1 MTVSVP
7 VSSSA
12 QAAATNG
19 ALKQAALQQLNAP
32 ISSLTIATTTTTTTP
47 TTPTAVVATD
57 NVLDSDD
64 EATIAPVAVATAVS
78 VALAHVHL
86 HDNEAGF
93 KNDVFLDTSND
104 AQEAGSFEGPEKLL
118 EIWFGPAPYLL
129 QAIRTIPSELQKAE
143 NDNSLSGS
151 DRYGLRIV
159 PKPVWDEMLAI
170 VKCQVLN
177 QVHNNC
183 MDAFLLSESSFFV
196 YPHKLI
202 LKTCGTTTLLLAL
215 PKILE
220 IAQNYCGFE
229 KVWRVFYSRKTF
241 MFPERQ
247 LHVHRDWKDEV
258 AFLDR
263 HFEHGAAYTVGKV
276 NSDHWCLYLTA
287 PQDDCLSHI
296 TSRRNS
302 TSSMNNN
309 GITNN
314 NNENN
319 DVVNV
324 GGDASLKDHPLTIVT
339 DRCVSAPGQDS
350 PLESPGSSSASSVA
364 SSSSSISIASSAS
377 SASYLYPS
385 HDQSVEIL
393 MTNLNPKAMKRF
405 YQRSDD
411 VPGTVGG
418 IRVDQETGLAG
429 LFPQAQLDSYL
440 FTPCGYSANAL
451 QDGNYYTVHVTPE
464 PVCSYASFETNIPV
478 NLRHKNGRKIRSAS
492 RTSTPVSGSSASED
506 EEAKKTEDMVS
517 KVTYTGPETLTEL
530 ITRVVEIFQPG
541 TMSVIL
547 FSSHLTEDGQ
557 METDHQ
563 MERRQR
569 QMIKGM
575 GRIPGFTRTDRILYE
590 FDGCD
595 LVFGYFVSKA

>member
-1 MTVSVP
+1 MTVPVP
-7 VSSSA
+7 VPSSA
-12 QAAATNG
+12 QAAVTG
-19 ALKQAALQQLNAP
+19 ELKSAALQHLNNNKTNTDTIDDASVGTAAP
-32 ISSLTIATTTTTTTP
+32 A
-47 TTPTAVVATD
+47 
-57 NVLDSDD
+57 
-64 EATIAPVAVATAVS
+64 
-78 VALAHVHL
+78 AHAHL

-93 KNDVFLDTSND
+93 QNDTFLDTTND
-104 AQEAGSFEGPEKLL
+104 NQEAGSFEGPEKLL

-129 QAIRTIPSELQKAE
+129 QGIRTIPAELQPA
-143 NDNSLSGS
+143 NGS
-151 DRYGLRIV
+151 DLDDSVEGSNRYGLRIV
-159 PKPVWDEMLAI
+159 PKPIWDEMLAI

-177 QVHNNC
+177 SIQNDC

-202 LKTCGTTTLLLAL
+202 LKTCGTTTLLMAL

-220 IAQNYCGFE
+220 IAQKYCGLE

-276 NSDHWCLYLTA
+276 NGDHWCLYLTA

-302 TSSMNNN
+302 VNSDS
-309 GITNN
+309 
-314 NNENN
+314 E
-319 DVVNV
+319 DVVAV
-324 GGDASLKDHPLTIVT
+324 GGHDEKTVPRPLSIVT
-339 DRCVSAPGQDS
+339 GEALANAGQDS
-350 PLESPGSSSASSVA
+350 PLASPGLSSSSASSVS
-364 SSSSSISIASSAS
+364 SSSSSISLASSAS

-385 HDQSVEIL
+385 HDQTVEIL
-393 MTNLNPKAMKRF
+393 MTNLNPEAMKRF
-405 YQRSDD
+405 YQKPDD

-418 IRVDQETGLAG
+418 VRVDQETGLAG
-429 LFPQAQLDSYL
+429 LFPQAHLDSYL

-451 QDGNYYTVHVTPE
+451 QEGNYYTIHVTPE

-478 NLRHKNGRKIRSAS
+478 GLRRGKGSKDGR
-492 RTSTPVSGSSASED
+492 STSGSSSPATFSGSED
-506 EEAKKTEDMVS
+506 GDATEESKELVS
-517 KVTYTGPETLTEL
+517 QASYTGPETLTDL
-530 ITRVVEIFQPG
+530 ISRVVEIFQPG
-541 TMSVIL
+541 TMSVTL

-557 METDHQ
+557 METDRQ

-569 QMIKGM
+569 RMIKAM
-575 GRIPGFTRTDRILYE
+575 GRVSGFNRTDRILYE

-595 LVFGYFVSKA
+595 LVFGHFVAKA

>member
-1 MTVSVP
+1 MTVPVP
-7 VSSSA
+7 VPSSA

-19 ALKQAALQQLNAP
+19 ALKAAALQQLENC
-32 ISSLTIATTTTTTTP
+32 INSTTTTTTT
-47 TTPTAVVATD
+47 TTAIDTNNAAD
-57 NVLDSDD
+57 CDD
-64 EATIAPVAVATAVS
+64 S
-78 VALAHVHL
+78 VAPAPAVQAHAHL

-93 KNDVFLDTSND
+93 KDDVFLDTTND
-104 AQEAGSFEGPEKLL
+104 TQEAGSFEGPEKLL
-118 EIWFGPAPYLL
+118 EIWFGPAPYPL
-129 QAIRTIPSELQKAE
+129 QGIRTIPAKLQTAE
-143 NDNSLSGS
+143 NDDSMSGS

-177 QVHNNC
+177 QIQNDC

-220 IAQNYCGFE
+220 IAQNYCGLE

-263 HFEHGAAYTVGKV
+263 HFEHGSAYTVGKV
-276 NSDHWCLYLTA
+276 NGDHWCLYLTA

-302 TSSMNNN
+302 ASSLDN
-309 GITNN
+309 GNVTID
-314 NNENN
+314 ENG
-319 DVVNV
+319 DVIVV
-324 GGDASLKDHPLTIVT
+324 GGHADIDHRHPLSIVT
-339 DRCVSAPGQDS
+339 HGVVSAPGQDS

-377 SASYLYPS
+377 SAGYLYPS
-385 HDQSVEIL
+385 HDQTVEIL
-393 MTNLNPKAMKRF
+393 MTNLNPEAMKRF
-405 YQRSDD
+405 YQRPDD

-429 LFPQAQLDSYL
+429 LFPQAQLDSFL

-451 QDGNYYTVHVTPE
+451 QDGNYYTIHVTPE

-478 NLRHKNGRKIRSAS
+478 NLRNRKSNKHRSAS
-492 RTSTPVSGSSASED
+492 GSASPVSGMSASED
-506 EEAKKTEDMVS
+506 GDSAEEDTNKKTGDVTS
-517 KVTYTGPETLTEL
+517 KATYTGPETLTEL
-530 ITRVVEIFQPG
+530 ISRVVEIFQPG
-541 TMSVIL
+541 TMSVTL
-547 FSSHLTEDGQ
+547 FSSHMTEDGQ
-557 METDHQ
+557 LETTRQ
-563 MERRQR
+563 KERRQR
-569 QMIKGM
+569 HMMKAM
-575 GRIPGFTRTDRILYE
+575 GHIPQFTRTDRIMYE
-590 FDGCD
+590 FEGCD
-595 LVFGYFVSKA
+595 LVFGHFVVKA

>member
-1 MTVSVP
+1 MTVPVP
-7 VSSSA
+7 VPSSA
-12 QAAATNG
+12 HAAATG
-19 ALKQAALQQLNAP
+19 ELKSAALQHLNSINSDNA
-32 ISSLTIATTTTTTTP
+32 STT
-47 TTPTAVVATD
+47 
-57 NVLDSDD
+57 
-64 EATIAPVAVATAVS
+64 ATASPNAIDNNDNNVT
-78 VALAHVHL
+78 VAPTDPAAHAHL

-93 KNDVFLDTSND
+93 ENDEFLDTTND
-104 AQEAGSFEGPEKLL
+104 TQEPGSFEGPEKLL

-129 QAIRTIPSELQKAE
+129 QGVRTIPTELQPAAS
-143 NDNSLSGS
+143 DDSLGES

-177 QVHNNC
+177 SIQNDC

-202 LKTCGTTTLLLAL
+202 LKTCGTTTLLMAL

-220 IAQNYCGFE
+220 IAQKYCGLE

-263 HFEHGAAYTVGKV
+263 HFDHGAAYTVGKV
-276 NSDHWCLYLTA
+276 NGDHWCLYLTA
-287 PQDDCLSHI
+287 PQDDCLSHM

-302 TSSMNNN
+302 VNSL
-309 GITNN
+309 
-314 NNENN
+314 ENN
-319 DVVNV
+319 TSTNDENADLVVV
-324 GGDASLKDHPLTIVT
+324 GGRDVENVPQPLSILT
-339 DRCVSAPGQDS
+339 RECVAAVGQDS
-350 PLESPGSSSASSVA
+350 PLASPGSSCESSVA

-385 HDQSVEIL
+385 HDQTVEIL
-393 MTNLNPKAMKRF
+393 MTNLNPEAMKRF
-405 YQRSDD
+405 YQRPDD

-418 IRVDQETGLAG
+418 VRVDQETGLAG
-429 LFPQAQLDSYL
+429 LFPQAQLDSFL

-451 QDGNYYTVHVTPE
+451 QDGNYFTIHVTPE

-478 NLRHKNGRKIRSAS
+478 YLRNKKSSGS
-492 RTSTPVSGSSASED
+492 STPVSAGSASED
-506 EEAKKTEDMVS
+506 GDAIEDVVS
-517 KVTYTGPETLTEL
+517 KATYTGPETLTEL
-530 ITRVVEIFQPG
+530 ISKVVEIFQPG
-541 TMSVIL
+541 TMSVTL

-557 METDHQ
+557 METDRQ

-569 QMIKGM
+569 RMVKAM
-575 GRIPGFTRTDRILYE
+575 GRVAGFARTDRILYE

-595 LVFGYFVSKA
+595 LVFGHFVAKA

>member
-1 MTVSVP
+1 MTVPVP
-7 VSSSA
+7 VQSLA
-12 QAAATNG
+12 HAAAATTG
-19 ALKQAALQQLNAP
+19 ELKSAALQHIQSFNTTDSATDSATDS
-32 ISSLTIATTTTTTTP
+32 ITTTTNNNNTNTDDKTTIVP
-47 TTPTAVVATD
+47 AT
-57 NVLDSDD
+57 S
-64 EATIAPVAVATAVS
+64 A
-78 VALAHVHL
+78 HL
-86 HDNEAGF
+86 HDNETGF
-93 KNDVFLDTSND
+93 KNDAFLDTTND
-104 AQEAGSFEGPEKLL
+104 DQEAGSFEGPEKLL

-129 QAIRTIPSELQKAE
+129 QGISTIPEDLQSAE
-143 NDNSLSGS
+143 SDDTLGGS

-177 QVHNNC
+177 SIQNDC

-202 LKTCGTTTLLLAL
+202 LKTCGTTTLLMAL

-220 IAQNYCGFE
+220 IAQKYCGLE

-263 HFEHGAAYTVGKV
+263 HFDHGAAYTVGKV
-276 NSDHWCLYLTA
+276 NGDHWCLYLTA

-302 TSSMNNN
+302 SSSLDNVAALNSDN
-309 GITNN
+309 A
-314 NNENN
+314 
-319 DVVNV
+319 DLVVV
-324 GGDASLKDHPLTIVT
+324 GKHDQDGVPHPLSIVT
-339 DRCVSAPGQDS
+339 SNNSSGQD
-350 PLESPGSSSASSVA
+350 ESPVSSPRSTSASTLS
-364 SSSSSISIASSAS
+364 SSSSSISITSSAS

-385 HDQSVEIL
+385 HDQTVEIL
-393 MTNLNPKAMKRF
+393 MTNLNPEAMKRF
-405 YQRSDD
+405 YQRPDD

-418 IRVDQETGLAG
+418 VRVDQETGLAG

-440 FTPCGYSANAL
+440 FTPCGYSANAM
-451 QDGNYYTVHVTPE
+451 QDGNYYTIHVTPE

-478 NLRHKNGRKIRSAS
+478 GLRHKDSRRRSAS
-492 RTSTPVSGSSASED
+492 GSSTPISASASESGD
-506 EEAKKTEDMVS
+506 VTEEEETKN
-517 KVTYTGPETLTEL
+517 VTSQASYTGPETLTEL
-530 ITRVVEIFQPG
+530 ISKVVEIFQPG
-541 TMSVIL
+541 TMSVTL
-547 FSSHLTEDGQ
+547 FSSHMTEDGQ
-557 METDHQ
+557 METDRQ

-569 QMIKGM
+569 RMVKAM
-575 GRIPGFTRTDRILYE
+575 GRVAGFSRTDRILYE

-595 LVFGYFVSKA
+595 LVFGHFVAKKA

>member
-1 MTVSVP
+1 MTVPVP
-7 VSSSA
+7 APALA
-12 QAAATNG
+12 QAAAAG
-19 ALKQAALQQLNAP
+19 ELKSASLQQLNDS
-32 ISSLTIATTTTTTTP
+32 INP
-47 TTPTAVVATD
+47 TTASAIAAVIDNTD
-57 NVLDSDD
+57 NNN
-64 EATIAPVAVATAVS
+64 APAP
-78 VALAHVHL
+78 AHAHL

-93 KNDVFLDTSND
+93 QNDAFLDTTND
-104 AQEAGSFEGPEKLL
+104 TQEAGSFEGPEKLL

-129 QAIRTIPSELQKAE
+129 QGIRTIPTEFQVPVSEEDTLG
-143 NDNSLSGS
+143 GS

-177 QVHNNC
+177 SIQNDC

-202 LKTCGTTTLLLAL
+202 LKTCGTTTLLMAL

-220 IAQNYCGFE
+220 IAQKYCGFE

-263 HFEHGAAYTVGKV
+263 HFDHGSAYTVGKV
-276 NSDHWCLYLTA
+276 NGDHWCLYLTA

-302 TSSMNNN
+302 FSSDTAAN
-309 GITNN
+309 TE
-314 NNENN
+314 ENSN
-319 DVVNV
+319 DVVIV
-324 GGDASLKDHPLTIVT
+324 GGHEAGAQPLSIVT
-339 DRCVSAPGQDS
+339 RECHSGSGDQSGLAS
-350 PLESPGSSSASSVA
+350 PVASSPSLSSASSLS
-364 SSSSSISIASSAS
+364 SSSSSISVSSSAS

-385 HDQSVEIL
+385 HDQTVEIL
-393 MTNLNPKAMKRF
+393 MTNLNPEAMKRF
-405 YQRSDD
+405 YQREDD

-418 IRVDQETGLAG
+418 VRVDQETGLAG
-429 LFPQAQLDSYL
+429 LFPQAQLDSFL

-451 QDGNYYTVHVTPE
+451 QDGNYYTIHVTPE

-478 NLRHKNGRKIRSAS
+478 GLRHKKSSKSRSAS
-492 RTSTPVSGSSASED
+492 GNNSAGSSSASED
-506 EEAKKTEDMVS
+506 GDAAEEEGKPKQDVISEAS
-517 KVTYTGPETLTEL
+517 YTGPETLTDL
-530 ITRVVEIFQPG
+530 ISRVVEIFQPG
-541 TMSVIL
+541 TMSVTL
-547 FSSHLTEDGQ
+547 FSSHMTEDGQ
-557 METDHQ
+557 MESDRQ

-569 QMIKGM
+569 RMVKAM
-575 GRIPGFTRTDRILYE
+575 GRITGFSRTDRILYE
-590 FDGCD
+590 FEGCD
-595 LVFGYFVSKA
+595 LVFGHFVAKA

>member
-1 MTVSVP
+1 MTVPVP
-7 VSSSA
+7 VPILA

-19 ALKQAALQQLNAP
+19 ALKAAALQQLDD
-32 ISSLTIATTTTTTTP
+32 SVIATAVTT
-47 TTPTAVVATD
+47 VTD
-57 NVLDSDD
+57 NVIDSDD
-64 EATIAPVAVATAVS
+64 EVTSAPVAVATAVP
-78 VALAHVHL
+78 VAHAHAHL

-93 KNDVFLDTSND
+93 KDDVFLDTTND
-104 AQEAGSFEGPEKLL
+104 TQEAGSFEGPEKLL
-118 EIWFGPAPYLL
+118 EIWFGPAPYPL
-129 QAIRTIPSELQKAE
+129 QGIRTIPPEYQQAG
-143 NDNSLSGS
+143 NDDSLSGS

-177 QVHNNC
+177 QIQNDC

-202 LKTCGTTTLLLAL
+202 LKTCGTTTLLMAL

-220 IAQNYCGFE
+220 IAQNYCGLE

-276 NSDHWCLYLTA
+276 NGDHWCLYLTV

-302 TSSMNNN
+302 ISSLDNAGAN
-309 GITNN
+309 GSENGDGAVIDEQVNTN
-314 NNENN
+314 
-319 DVVNV
+319 
-324 GGDASLKDHPLTIVT
+324 DHPHPLSIMT
-339 DRCVSAPGQDS
+339 RGCVSGSEQDS
-350 PLESPGSSSASSVA
+350 PLDSPGSSSPSSVA

-385 HDQSVEIL
+385 HDQTVEIL
-393 MTNLNPKAMKRF
+393 MTNLNPEAMKRF
-405 YQRSDD
+405 YQRPDD

-418 IRVDQETGLAG
+418 VRVDQETGLAG
-429 LFPQAQLDSYL
+429 LFPQAQLDSFL

-451 QDGNYYTVHVTPE
+451 QDGNYYTIHVTPE

-478 NLRHKNGRKIRSAS
+478 RLNQKKSRKNRSAS
-492 RTSTPVSGSSASED
+492 GSSSPVATSED
-506 EEAKKTEDMVS
+506 GNSTEEDNKKVDVGS
-517 KVTYTGPETLTEL
+517 KTAYTGPETLTEL
-530 ITRVVEIFQPG
+530 ISRVVEIFQPG
-541 TMSVIL
+541 NMSVTL

-557 METDHQ
+557 LETTRQ

-569 QMIKGM
+569 HMVKAM
-575 GRIPGFTRTDRILYE
+575 GQIPGFLRTDRILYE
-590 FDGCD
+590 FEGCD
-595 LVFGYFVSKA
+595 LVFGHFVATR

>member
-1 MTVSVP
+1 MTVP
-7 VSSSA
+7 VSASSLA
-12 QAAATNG
+12 QAAATG
-19 ALKQAALQQLNAP
+19 ELKSAALQQLNDS
-32 ISSLTIATTTTTTTP
+32 INP
-47 TTPTAVVATD
+47 TTASAIAAVIDNNETTAT
-57 NVLDSDD
+57 L
-64 EATIAPVAVATAVS
+64 APVAP
-78 VALAHVHL
+78 AHHAHL

-93 KNDVFLDTSND
+93 QNDTFLDTTND
-104 AQEAGSFEGPEKLL
+104 TQEAGSFEGPEKLL

-129 QAIRTIPSELQKAE
+129 QGIRTIPSEFQTPVSEEDTLG
-143 NDNSLSGS
+143 GS

-177 QVHNNC
+177 TIQNDC

-202 LKTCGTTTLLLAL
+202 LKTCGTTTLLMAL

-220 IAQNYCGFE
+220 IAQNFCGLE

-263 HFEHGAAYTVGKV
+263 HFDHGSAYTVGKV
-276 NSDHWCLYLTA
+276 NGDHWCLYLTA

-302 TSSMNNN
+302 FSSDTAANAEENDDVVVVGGHDANEPATQPLSIVTRECLSGTGGESGAVSPIASSPSSSTSSL
-309 GITNN
+309 
-314 NNENN
+314 
-319 DVVNV
+319 
-324 GGDASLKDHPLTIVT
+324 S
-339 DRCVSAPGQDS
+339 
-350 PLESPGSSSASSVA
+350 
-364 SSSSSISIASSAS
+364 SSSSSISLASSAS

-385 HDQSVEIL
+385 HDQTVEIL
-393 MTNLNPKAMKRF
+393 MTNLNPEAMKRF
-405 YQRSDD
+405 YQREDD

-418 IRVDQETGLAG
+418 VRVDQETGLAG
-429 LFPQAQLDSYL
+429 LFPQAQLDSFL

-451 QDGNYYTVHVTPE
+451 QDGNYYTIHVTPE

-478 NLRHKNGRKIRSAS
+478 GLRHKKSSKSRSAS
-492 RTSTPVSGSSASED
+492 GNNSAGSSSASED
-506 EEAKKTEDMVS
+506 GDAIEESGKAKQEVVS
-517 KVTYTGPETLTEL
+517 EATYTGPETLTDL
-530 ITRVVEIFQPG
+530 ISRVVDIFQPG
-541 TMSVIL
+541 TMSVTL

-557 METDHQ
+557 MESERQ

-569 QMIKGM
+569 RMVKAM
-575 GRIPGFTRTDRILYE
+575 GRISGFTRTDRILYE

-595 LVFGYFVSKA
+595 LVFGHFVLKA

>member
-1 MTVSVP
+1 MTVPVLVP
-7 VSSSA
+7 SLA

-19 ALKQAALQQLNAP
+19 ELKSAALQFINNNNTTTNA
-32 ISSLTIATTTTTTTP
+32 SATTTNNSDVPVTT
-47 TTPTAVVATD
+47 AT
-57 NVLDSDD
+57 S
-64 EATIAPVAVATAVS
+64 APVTP
-78 VALAHVHL
+78 HL
-86 HDNEAGF
+86 HNNEAGF
-93 KNDVFLDTSND
+93 ENDAFLDTTND
-104 AQEAGSFEGPEKLL
+104 TQEAGSFEGPEKLL

-129 QAIRTIPSELQKAE
+129 QGIRTIPTELQSGSVTE
-143 NDNSLSGS
+143 ESTSSDNSTTVGS

-159 PKPVWDEMLAI
+159 PKAVWDEMLAI

-177 QVHNNC
+177 SIQNDC

-202 LKTCGTTTLLLAL
+202 LKTCGTTTLLMAL

-220 IAQNYCGFE
+220 IAQNYCGLE

-258 AFLDR
+258 EFLDR
-263 HFEHGAAYTVGKV
+263 HFEHGSAYTVGKV
-276 NSDHWCLYLTA
+276 NGDHWCLYLTA

-302 TSSMNNN
+302 VEIDETEA
-309 GITNN
+309 TL
-314 NNENN
+314 
-319 DVVNV
+319 VV
-324 GGDASLKDHPLTIVT
+324 GGHETPSAASDETPIADAEPLSIVT
-339 DRCVSAPGQDS
+339 RDFISGPGRHQQNDSALPS
-350 PLESPGSSSASSVA
+350 PTSSSAASDSSVV

-385 HDQSVEIL
+385 HDQTVEIL

-405 YQRSDD
+405 YQRPDD

-418 IRVDQETGLAG
+418 VRVDKETGLAG
-429 LFPQAQLDSYL
+429 LFPQAQLDSFL

-451 QDGNYYTVHVTPE
+451 QEGNYYTIHVTPE

-478 NLRHKNGRKIRSAS
+478 GLRAKKSS
-492 RTSTPVSGSSASED
+492 KKSSSASASASASDNGDSEED
-506 EEAKKTEDMVS
+506 TKNKEDVVS
-517 KVTYTGPETLTEL
+517 QTAYTGPETLTDL
-530 ITRVVEIFQPG
+530 ISRVVEIFQPG
-541 TMSVIL
+541 TMSVTL
-547 FSSHLTEDGQ
+547 FSSHMTEDGQ
-557 METDHQ
+557 LETDRQ
-563 MERRQR
+563 TERRQR
-569 QMIKGM
+569 HMIKAM
-575 GRIPGFTRTDRILYE
+575 GRVSGFTRTDRILYE

-595 LVFGYFVSKA
+595 LVFGHFVAKA

>member
-1 MTVSVP
+1 MTVPVP

-12 QAAATNG
+12 QAAVTG
-19 ALKQAALQQLNAP
+19 ELKSAALQRLNNNKNNTDTIDNDASVGIAAPAAHAQLHN
-32 ISSLTIATTTTTTTP
+32 
-47 TTPTAVVATD
+47 
-57 NVLDSDD
+57 
-64 EATIAPVAVATAVS
+64 
-78 VALAHVHL
+78 
-86 HDNEAGF
+86 NEAGF
-93 KNDVFLDTSND
+93 QNDAFLDTTND
-104 AQEAGSFEGPEKLL
+104 NQEAGSFEGPEKLL

-129 QAIRTIPSELQKAE
+129 QGIRTIPTELQPANGLDSE
-143 NDNSLSGS
+143 DSLEGS
-151 DRYGLRIV
+151 NRYGLRIV
-159 PKPVWDEMLAI
+159 PKPIWDEMLAI

-177 QVHNNC
+177 SIQNDC

-202 LKTCGTTTLLLAL
+202 LKTCGTTTLLMAL

-220 IAQNYCGFE
+220 IAQKYCGLE

-276 NSDHWCLYLTA
+276 NGDHWCLYLTA

-296 TSRRNS
+296 TSRRCS
-302 TSSMNNN
+302 VSSDS
-309 GITNN
+309 
-314 NNENN
+314 E
-319 DVVNV
+319 DVVAV
-324 GGDASLKDHPLTIVT
+324 GGHDEKAVPRPLSIVT
-339 DRCVSAPGQDS
+339 GEALAGAGQDS
-350 PLESPGSSSASSVA
+350 PLASPGSSSSSASSVS
-364 SSSSSISIASSAS
+364 SSSSSISLASSAS

-385 HDQSVEIL
+385 HDQTVEIL
-393 MTNLNPKAMKRF
+393 MTNLNPEAMKRF
-405 YQRSDD
+405 YQKPDD

-418 IRVDQETGLAG
+418 VRVDQETGLAG
-429 LFPQAQLDSYL
+429 LFPQAHLDSFL

-451 QDGNYYTVHVTPE
+451 QEGNYYTIHVTPE

-478 NLRHKNGRKIRSAS
+478 GLRRGKGSKDGRSAS
-492 RTSTPVSGSSASED
+492 GSSTPAAFSGSEDSDATEESKKLVTQAS
-506 EEAKKTEDMVS
+506 
-517 KVTYTGPETLTEL
+517 YTGPETLTEL
-530 ITRVVEIFQPG
+530 ISRVVEIFQPG
-541 TMSVIL
+541 TMSVTL

-557 METDHQ
+557 METDRQ

-569 QMIKGM
+569 RMIKAM
-575 GRIPGFTRTDRILYE
+575 GRVGGFNRTDRILYE

-595 LVFGYFVSKA
+595 LVFGHFVAKA

>member
-1 MTVSVP
+1 MTVPVP
-7 VSSSA
+7 APSSA
-12 QAAATNG
+12 QATAATG
-19 ALKQAALQQLNAP
+19 ELKSAALQHLQSIQP
-32 ISSLTIATTTTTTTP
+32 TVTTTTTTT
-47 TTPTAVVATD
+47 TTTTDDSTIDSNDTALVNSAT
-57 NVLDSDD
+57 S
-64 EATIAPVAVATAVS
+64 A
-78 VALAHVHL
+78 AHAHL

-93 KNDVFLDTSND
+93 ENDAFLDTTND
-104 AQEAGSFEGPEKLL
+104 TQEAGSFEGPEKLL

-129 QAIRTIPSELQKAE
+129 QGIRTIPAE
-143 NDNSLSGS
+143 FQPAETDDSLEGS

-159 PKPVWDEMLAI
+159 PKSVWDQMLAI

-177 QVHNNC
+177 SIQNDC

-202 LKTCGTTTLLLAL
+202 LKTCGTTTLLMAL

-220 IAQNYCGFE
+220 IAQNYCGLE

-258 AFLDR
+258 EFLDR
-263 HFEHGAAYTVGKV
+263 HFDHGAAYTVGKV

-302 TSSMNNN
+302 ASSLDNSNA
-309 GITNN
+309 
-314 NNENN
+314 N
-319 DVVNV
+319 DGTGDLVVV
-324 GGDASLKDHPLTIVT
+324 GGRDEGKAPRPLSILTR
-339 DRCVSAPGQDS
+339 DCVVGLDQDS
-350 PLESPGSSSASSVA
+350 PLASPGSSIESSVS
-364 SSSSSISIASSAS
+364 SSSSSISLASSAS

-385 HDQSVEIL
+385 HDQTVEIL
-393 MTNLNPKAMKRF
+393 MTNLKPEAMKRF
-405 YQRSDD
+405 YQRPDD

-418 IRVDQETGLAG
+418 VRVDQETGLAG

-440 FTPCGYSANAL
+440 FTPCGYSANAM
-451 QDGNYYTVHVTPE
+451 QDGNYYTIHVTPE

-478 NLRHKNGRKIRSAS
+478 GLRSKARKSRSTS
-492 RTSTPVSGSSASED
+492 GDSTPVSTSSASED
-506 EEAKKTEDMVS
+506 EEAAKNGAQDIVS
-517 KVTYTGPETLTEL
+517 KATYTGPETLTEL
-530 ITRVVEIFQPG
+530 ISRVVEIFQPG
-541 TMSVIL
+541 TMSVTL

-557 METDHQ
+557 MESDRQ

-569 QMIKGM
+569 RMVKAM
-575 GRIPGFTRTDRILYE
+575 GRVAGFTRTDRILYE
-590 FDGCD
+590 FEGCD
-595 LVFGYFVSKA
+595 LVFGHFVARA

>member
-1 MTVSVP
+1 MTVPVP

-12 QAAATNG
+12 QAAVTG
-19 ALKQAALQQLNAP
+19 ELKSAALQHLNNNKNNTD
-32 ISSLTIATTTTTTTP
+32 TIDDASVG
-47 TTPTAVVATD
+47 TA
-57 NVLDSDD
+57 
-64 EATIAPVAVATAVS
+64 APVAHAQ
-78 VALAHVHL
+78 L

-93 KNDVFLDTSND
+93 QNDAFLDTTND
-104 AQEAGSFEGPEKLL
+104 NQEAGSFEGPEKLL

-129 QAIRTIPSELQKAE
+129 QGIRTVPAELQPA
-143 NDNSLSGS
+143 NGS
-151 DRYGLRIV
+151 DSDDTLEGSNRYGLRIV
-159 PKPVWDEMLAI
+159 PKPIWDEMLAI

-177 QVHNNC
+177 SIQNDC

-202 LKTCGTTTLLLAL
+202 LKTCGTTTLLMAL

-220 IAQNYCGFE
+220 IAQKYCGLE

-276 NSDHWCLYLTA
+276 NGDHWCLYLTA

-302 TSSMNNN
+302 VSSDS
-309 GITNN
+309 
-314 NNENN
+314 E
-319 DVVNV
+319 DVVAV
-324 GGDASLKDHPLTIVT
+324 GGHDEKAVPRPLSIVT
-339 DRCVSAPGQDS
+339 GEALAGAGQDS
-350 PLESPGSSSASSVA
+350 PLASPGASSSSASSVS
-364 SSSSSISIASSAS
+364 SSSSSISLASSAS

-385 HDQSVEIL
+385 HDQTVEIL
-393 MTNLNPKAMKRF
+393 MTNLNPEAMKRF
-405 YQRSDD
+405 YQRPDD

-418 IRVDQETGLAG
+418 VRVDQETGLAG
-429 LFPQAQLDSYL
+429 LFPQAHLDSYL

-451 QDGNYYTVHVTPE
+451 QEGNYYTIHVTPE

-478 NLRHKNGRKIRSAS
+478 GLRRGKGSKAGRSAS
-492 RTSTPVSGSSASED
+492 GSSTPAAFSGSEDGDATEESKELVSQAS
-506 EEAKKTEDMVS
+506 
-517 KVTYTGPETLTEL
+517 YTGPETLTDL
-530 ITRVVEIFQPG
+530 ISRVVEIFQPG
-541 TMSVIL
+541 TMSVTL

-557 METDHQ
+557 METDRQ

-569 QMIKGM
+569 RMIKAM
-575 GRIPGFTRTDRILYE
+575 GRVGGFNRTDRILYE

-595 LVFGYFVSKA
+595 LVFGHFVAKA

>member
-1 MTVSVP
+1 MTVPVP
-7 VSSSA
+7 ASSLA
-12 QAAATNG
+12 QAAATG
-19 ALKQAALQQLNAP
+19 ELKSAALQHLNES
-32 ISSLTIATTTTTTTP
+32 INP
-47 TTPTAVVATD
+47 TTASAIAAVIDNNETTATPA
-57 NVLDSDD
+57 
-64 EATIAPVAVATAVS
+64 AP
-78 VALAHVHL
+78 AHAHL

-93 KNDVFLDTSND
+93 QNDTFLDITND
-104 AQEAGSFEGPEKLL
+104 TQEAGSFEGPEKLL
-118 EIWFGPAPYLL
+118 EIWFGSAPYLL
-129 QAIRTIPSELQKAE
+129 QGIRTIPTEFQTPVSEEDALG
-143 NDNSLSGS
+143 GS

-177 QVHNNC
+177 SIQNDC

-202 LKTCGTTTLLLAL
+202 LKTCGTTTLLMAL

-220 IAQNYCGFE
+220 IAQNYCGLE

-263 HFEHGAAYTVGKV
+263 HFEHGSAYTVGKV
-276 NSDHWCLYLTA
+276 NGDHWCLYLTA

-302 TSSMNNN
+302 FSSDTVVNNN
-309 GITNN
+309 D
-314 NNENN
+314 ENSS
-319 DVVNV
+319 DVVVV
-324 GGDASLKDHPLTIVT
+324 GGHGETGAQPLSIVT
-339 DRCVSAPGQDS
+339 REVAGESGAAS
-350 PLESPGSSSASSVA
+350 PIASSPSLSSASSLS
-364 SSSSSISIASSAS
+364 SSSSSISIASSSS

-385 HDQSVEIL
+385 HDQTVEIL
-393 MTNLNPKAMKRF
+393 MTNLNPEAMKRF
-405 YQRSDD
+405 YQREDD

-429 LFPQAQLDSYL
+429 LFPQAQLDSFL

-451 QDGNYYTVHVTPE
+451 QDGNYYTIHVTPE

-478 NLRHKNGRKIRSAS
+478 GLRHKKSSKSRSAS
-492 RTSTPVSGSSASED
+492 GNNSAGSSSASED
-506 EEAKKTEDMVS
+506 GDAAEEEGKTKQEVVS
-517 KVTYTGPETLTEL
+517 EATYTGPETLTDL
-530 ITRVVEIFQPG
+530 ISRVVEIFQPG
-541 TMSVIL
+541 TMSVTL
-547 FSSHLTEDGQ
+547 FSSHMTEDGQ
-557 METDHQ
+557 MESERQ

-569 QMIKGM
+569 RMVKAM
-575 GRIPGFTRTDRILYE
+575 GRITGFSRTDRILYE

-595 LVFGYFVSKA
+595 LVFGHFVAKA

>member
-1 MTVSVP
+1 MTVPVP
-7 VSSSA
+7 A
-12 QAAATNG
+12 TTLTQAAATG
-19 ALKQAALQQLNAP
+19 ELKSAALQQLNNS
-32 ISSLTIATTTTTTTP
+32 INP
-47 TTPTAVVATD
+47 TTASAIAAVIDNNQTTSTA
-57 NVLDSDD
+57 S
-64 EATIAPVAVATAVS
+64 APHA
-78 VALAHVHL
+78 HL

-93 KNDVFLDTSND
+93 QNDAFLDTTND
-104 AQEAGSFEGPEKLL
+104 TQEAGSFEGPEKLL

-129 QAIRTIPSELQKAE
+129 QGIRTIPTEFQTPISEEDTLG
-143 NDNSLSGS
+143 GS

-159 PKPVWDEMLAI
+159 PKPVWDQMLAI

-177 QVHNNC
+177 SIQNDC

-202 LKTCGTTTLLLAL
+202 LKTCGTTTLLMAL

-220 IAQNYCGFE
+220 IAQNYCGLE

-263 HFEHGAAYTVGKV
+263 HFEHGSAYTVGKV
-276 NSDHWCLYLTA
+276 NGDHWCLYLTA

-302 TSSMNNN
+302 FSSD
-309 GITNN
+309 TPA
-314 NNENN
+314 NNEDNG
-319 DVVNV
+319 DDLVVV
-324 GGDASLKDHPLTIVT
+324 GGQEAIESVAQPLKIVT
-339 DRCVSAPGQDS
+339 RECVSRGGAESSTAS
-350 PLESPGSSSASSVA
+350 PVASSPSLSSASSLS
-364 SSSSSISIASSAS
+364 SSSSSISLASSAS

-385 HDQSVEIL
+385 HDQTVEIL
-393 MTNLNPKAMKRF
+393 MTNLNPEAMKRF
-405 YQRSDD
+405 YQREDD

-418 IRVDQETGLAG
+418 VRVDQETGLAG
-429 LFPQAQLDSYL
+429 LFPQAQLDSFL

-451 QDGNYYTVHVTPE
+451 QDGNYYTIHVTPE

-478 NLRHKNGRKIRSAS
+478 GLRQKKSKKNSSAS
-492 RTSTPVSGSSASED
+492 GNNSTGSSSASED
-506 EEAKKTEDMVS
+506 GDAAEEEGKLGRDVVS
-517 KVTYTGPETLTEL
+517 EATYTGPETLTEL
-530 ITRVVEIFQPG
+530 ISRVVEIFQPG
-541 TMSVIL
+541 TMSVTL
-547 FSSHLTEDGQ
+547 FSSHMTEDGQ
-557 METDHQ
+557 MESERQ

-569 QMIKGM
+569 RMIKAM
-575 GRIPGFTRTDRILYE
+575 GRISGFTRTDRILYE

-595 LVFGYFVSKA
+595 LVFGHFVAKA

>member
-1 MTVSVP
+1 MTVPVP
-7 VSSSA
+7 ASSLA
-12 QAAATNG
+12 QAAATG
-19 ALKQAALQQLNAP
+19 ELKTAALQHLNDSINP
-32 ISSLTIATTTTTTTP
+32 AT
-47 TTPTAVVATD
+47 ASA
-57 NVLDSDD
+57 
-64 EATIAPVAVATAVS
+64 IVAVIDNINNDTNNNTPAPANH
-78 VALAHVHL
+78 AHL

-93 KNDVFLDTSND
+93 QNDAFLDTTND
-104 AQEAGSFEGPEKLL
+104 DQEAGSFEGPEKLL

-129 QAIRTIPSELQKAE
+129 QGIRTIPTEFQTPTSEEDTLG
-143 NDNSLSGS
+143 GS

-177 QVHNNC
+177 SIQNDC

-202 LKTCGTTTLLLAL
+202 LKTCGTTTLLMAL

-220 IAQNYCGFE
+220 IAQNYCGLE

-263 HFEHGAAYTVGKV
+263 HFDHGSAYTVGKV
-276 NSDHWCLYLTA
+276 NGDHWCLYLTA

-302 TSSMNNN
+302 FSSD
-309 GITNN
+309 TVA
-314 NNENN
+314 NNEENKG
-319 DVVNV
+319 DVVIV
-324 GGDASLKDHPLTIVT
+324 GGHETTNESAAQPLSIVT
-339 DRCVSAPGQDS
+339 RECLSESGQESGAVSPVASS
-350 PLESPGSSSASSVA
+350 PSSSSASSLS

-385 HDQSVEIL
+385 HDQTVEIL
-393 MTNLNPKAMKRF
+393 MTNLNPEAMKRF
-405 YQRSDD
+405 YQREDD

-418 IRVDQETGLAG
+418 VRVDQETGLAG
-429 LFPQAQLDSYL
+429 LFPQAQLDSFL

-451 QDGNYYTVHVTPE
+451 QDGNYYTIHVTPE

-478 NLRHKNGRKIRSAS
+478 GLRHKKSSKS
-492 RTSTPVSGSSASED
+492 RSGSGNNSASED
-506 EEAKKTEDMVS
+506 GDGGEAEKQVKAKEDVIS
-517 KVTYTGPETLTEL
+517 DATYTGPETLTDL
-530 ITRVVEIFQPG
+530 ISRVVEIFQPG
-541 TMSVIL
+541 TMSVTL
-547 FSSHLTEDGQ
+547 FSSHMTEDGQ
-557 METDHQ
+557 MESDRQ

-569 QMIKGM
+569 RMVKAM
-575 GRIPGFTRTDRILYE
+575 GRITGFTRTDRILYE

-595 LVFGYFVSKA
+595 LVFGHFVAKA

>member
-1 MTVSVP
+1 MTVPVP
-7 VSSSA
+7 ASSLA
-12 QAAATNG
+12 QAAATG
-19 ALKQAALQQLNAP
+19 ELKTAALQHLNDSINP
-32 ISSLTIATTTTTTTP
+32 AT
-47 TTPTAVVATD
+47 ASA
-57 NVLDSDD
+57 
-64 EATIAPVAVATAVS
+64 IVAVIDNINNDTNNNTPAPANH
-78 VALAHVHL
+78 AHL

-93 KNDVFLDTSND
+93 QNDAFLDTTND
-104 AQEAGSFEGPEKLL
+104 DQEAGSFEGPEKLL

-129 QAIRTIPSELQKAE
+129 QGIRTIPTEFQTPTSEEDTLG
-143 NDNSLSGS
+143 GS

-177 QVHNNC
+177 SIQNDC

-202 LKTCGTTTLLLAL
+202 LKTCGTTTLLMAL

-220 IAQNYCGFE
+220 IAQNYCGLE

-263 HFEHGAAYTVGKV
+263 HFDHGSAYTVGKV
-276 NSDHWCLYLTA
+276 NGDHWCLYLTA

-302 TSSMNNN
+302 FSSD
-309 GITNN
+309 IVA
-314 NNENN
+314 NNEENKG
-319 DVVNV
+319 DVVIV
-324 GGDASLKDHPLTIVT
+324 GGHETTNESAAQPLSIVT
-339 DRCVSAPGQDS
+339 RECLSESGQESGAVSPVASS
-350 PLESPGSSSASSVA
+350 PSSSSASSLS

-385 HDQSVEIL
+385 HDQTVEIL
-393 MTNLNPKAMKRF
+393 MTNLNPEAMKRF
-405 YQRSDD
+405 YQREDD

-418 IRVDQETGLAG
+418 VRVDQETGLAG
-429 LFPQAQLDSYL
+429 LFPQAQLDSFL

-451 QDGNYYTVHVTPE
+451 QDGNYYTIHVTPE

-478 NLRHKNGRKIRSAS
+478 GLRHKKSSKS
-492 RTSTPVSGSSASED
+492 RSGSGNNSASED
-506 EEAKKTEDMVS
+506 GDGGEAEKQVKAKEDVIS
-517 KVTYTGPETLTEL
+517 DATYTGPETLTDL
-530 ITRVVEIFQPG
+530 ISRVVEIFQPG
-541 TMSVIL
+541 TMSVTL
-547 FSSHLTEDGQ
+547 FSSHMTEDGQ
-557 METDHQ
+557 MESDRQ

-569 QMIKGM
+569 RMVKAM
-575 GRIPGFTRTDRILYE
+575 GRITGFTRTDRILYE

-595 LVFGYFVSKA
+595 LVFGHFVAKA

>member
-1 MTVSVP
+1 MTVP
-7 VSSSA
+7 VSASSLA
-12 QAAATNG
+12 QAAATG
-19 ALKQAALQQLNAP
+19 ELKSAALQQLNDSINPTTASAIAAVIDNNETTATLAP
-32 ISSLTIATTTTTTTP
+32 I
-47 TTPTAVVATD
+47 
-57 NVLDSDD
+57 
-64 EATIAPVAVATAVS
+64 AP
-78 VALAHVHL
+78 AHHAHL

-93 KNDVFLDTSND
+93 QNDTFLDTTND
-104 AQEAGSFEGPEKLL
+104 NQEAGSFEGPEKLL
-118 EIWFGPAPYLL
+118 EIWFSPAPYLL
-129 QAIRTIPSELQKAE
+129 QGIHTIPSEFQNPVSEEDTLG
-143 NDNSLSGS
+143 GS

-177 QVHNNC
+177 TIQNDC

-202 LKTCGTTTLLLAL
+202 LKTCGTTTLLMAL

-220 IAQNYCGFE
+220 IAQNFCGLE

-263 HFEHGAAYTVGKV
+263 HFDHGSAYTVGKV
-276 NSDHWCLYLTA
+276 NGDHWCLYLTA

-302 TSSMNNN
+302 FSSDTAANAEENSDVVVVGGHDANEPTAQPLSIVTRENLSGPGGESGAVSPIASSPSSSTSSL
-309 GITNN
+309 
-314 NNENN
+314 
-319 DVVNV
+319 
-324 GGDASLKDHPLTIVT
+324 S
-339 DRCVSAPGQDS
+339 
-350 PLESPGSSSASSVA
+350 
-364 SSSSSISIASSAS
+364 SSSSSISLASSAS

-385 HDQSVEIL
+385 HDQTVEIL
-393 MTNLNPKAMKRF
+393 MTNLNPEAMKRF
-405 YQRSDD
+405 YQREDD

-418 IRVDQETGLAG
+418 VRVDQETGLAG
-429 LFPQAQLDSYL
+429 LFPQAQLDSFL

-451 QDGNYYTVHVTPE
+451 QDGNYYTIHVTPE

-478 NLRHKNGRKIRSAS
+478 GLRHKKSSKSRSAS
-492 RTSTPVSGSSASED
+492 GSNSAGSSSASED
-506 EEAKKTEDMVS
+506 GDAIEEEGKAKQEVVS
-517 KVTYTGPETLTEL
+517 EATYTGPETLTDL
-530 ITRVVEIFQPG
+530 ISRVVEIFQPG
-541 TMSVIL
+541 TMSVTL

-557 METDHQ
+557 MESERQ

-569 QMIKGM
+569 RMVKAM
-575 GRIPGFTRTDRILYE
+575 GRISGFNRTDRILYE

-595 LVFGYFVSKA
+595 LVFGHFVLKA

>member
-1 MTVSVP
+1 MTVPVP
-7 VSSSA
+7 APTLA
-12 QAAATNG
+12 QAAATG
-19 ALKQAALQQLNAP
+19 ELKSAALQQLNDSINPTTA
-32 ISSLTIATTTTTTTP
+32 SAIAAVIDNNETTTT
-47 TTPTAVVATD
+47 A
-57 NVLDSDD
+57 
-64 EATIAPVAVATAVS
+64 
-78 VALAHVHL
+78 ALAHHAHL

-93 KNDVFLDTSND
+93 QNDAFLDTTND
-104 AQEAGSFEGPEKLL
+104 TQEAGSFEGPEKLL

-129 QAIRTIPSELQKAE
+129 QGIRTIPTEFQTPVSEEDPLGESDLLNTIQ
-143 NDNSLSGS
+143 ND
-151 DRYGLRIV
+151 
-159 PKPVWDEMLAI
+159 
-170 VKCQVLN
+170 
-177 QVHNNC
+177 C

-202 LKTCGTTTLLLAL
+202 LKTCGTTTLLMAL

-220 IAQNYCGFE
+220 IAQNFCGLE

-263 HFEHGAAYTVGKV
+263 HFDHGSAYTVGKV
-276 NSDHWCLYLTA
+276 NGDHWCLYLTS

-302 TSSMNNN
+302 FSSDTA
-309 GITNN
+309 TNAD
-314 NNENN
+314 ENN
-319 DVVNV
+319 DVVIV
-324 GGDASLKDHPLTIVT
+324 GGHDANKSAAQPLSIVT
-339 DRCVSAPGQDS
+339 REGLSGPKGESGAAS
-350 PLESPGSSSASSVA
+350 PVASSPSLSSASSLS

-385 HDQSVEIL
+385 HDQTVEIL
-393 MTNLNPKAMKRF
+393 MTNLNPEAMKRF
-405 YQRSDD
+405 YQREDD

-418 IRVDQETGLAG
+418 VRVDQETGLAG

-451 QDGNYYTVHVTPE
+451 QDGNYYTIHVTPE

-478 NLRHKNGRKIRSAS
+478 GLRHKKSSKS
-492 RTSTPVSGSSASED
+492 RTASGSNSAGSSSASED
-506 EEAKKTEDMVS
+506 GDAVEEEGKAKQEVIS
-517 KVTYTGPETLTEL
+517 EATYTGPETLTDL
-530 ITRVVEIFQPG
+530 ISRVVEIFQPG
-541 TMSVIL
+541 TMSVTL

-557 METDHQ
+557 MESERQ

-569 QMIKGM
+569 RMVKAM
-575 GRIPGFTRTDRILYE
+575 GRISGFTRTDRILYE

-595 LVFGYFVSKA
+595 LVFGHFVVKA

>member
-1 MTVSVP
+1 MTVPVP
-7 VSSSA
+7 ASSLA
-12 QAAATNG
+12 QAAATG
-19 ALKQAALQQLNAP
+19 ELKTAALQHLNDSINP
-32 ISSLTIATTTTTTTP
+32 AT
-47 TTPTAVVATD
+47 ASA
-57 NVLDSDD
+57 
-64 EATIAPVAVATAVS
+64 IVAVIDNINNDTNNNTPAPANH
-78 VALAHVHL
+78 AHL

-93 KNDVFLDTSND
+93 QNDAFLDTTND
-104 AQEAGSFEGPEKLL
+104 DQEAGSFEGPEKLL

-129 QAIRTIPSELQKAE
+129 QGIRTIPTEFQTPTSEEDTLG
-143 NDNSLSGS
+143 GS

-177 QVHNNC
+177 SIQNDC

-202 LKTCGTTTLLLAL
+202 LKTCGTTTLLMAL

-220 IAQNYCGFE
+220 IAQNYCGLE

-263 HFEHGAAYTVGKV
+263 HFDHGSAYTVGKV
-276 NSDHWCLYLTA
+276 NGDHWCLYLTA

-302 TSSMNNN
+302 FSSD
-309 GITNN
+309 TVA
-314 NNENN
+314 NNEENKD
-319 DVVNV
+319 DVVIV
-324 GGDASLKDHPLTIVT
+324 GGHETTNESAAQPLSIVT
-339 DRCVSAPGQDS
+339 RECLSESGQESGAVSPVASS
-350 PLESPGSSSASSVA
+350 PSSSSASSLS

-385 HDQSVEIL
+385 HDQTVEIL
-393 MTNLNPKAMKRF
+393 MTNLNPEAMKRF
-405 YQRSDD
+405 YQREDD

-418 IRVDQETGLAG
+418 VRVDQETGLAG
-429 LFPQAQLDSYL
+429 LFPQAQLDSFL

-451 QDGNYYTVHVTPE
+451 QDGNYYTIHVTPE

-478 NLRHKNGRKIRSAS
+478 GLRHKKSSKS
-492 RTSTPVSGSSASED
+492 RSGSGNNSASED
-506 EEAKKTEDMVS
+506 GDGGEAEKQVKAKEDVIS
-517 KVTYTGPETLTEL
+517 DATYTGPETLTDL
-530 ITRVVEIFQPG
+530 ISRVVEIFQPG
-541 TMSVIL
+541 TMSVTL
-547 FSSHLTEDGQ
+547 FSSHMTEDGQ
-557 METDHQ
+557 MESDRQ

-569 QMIKGM
+569 RMVKAM
-575 GRIPGFTRTDRILYE
+575 GRITGFTRTDRILYE

-595 LVFGYFVSKA
+595 LVFGHFVAKA

>member
-1 MTVSVP
+1 MTVP
-7 VSSSA
+7 VLAPSA
-12 QAAATNG
+12 QAAAATGELKSAALLHLNSTNNTTFT
-19 ALKQAALQQLNAP
+19 ADDLNATQAAAP
-32 ISSLTIATTTTTTTP
+32 EQ
-47 TTPTAVVATD
+47 V
-57 NVLDSDD
+57 NQ
-64 EATIAPVAVATAVS
+64 
-78 VALAHVHL
+78 HL

-93 KNDVFLDTSND
+93 SNDAFLDTTND
-104 AQEAGSFEGPEKLL
+104 TQEAGSFEGPEKLL

-129 QAIRTIPSELQKAE
+129 QGIRNVPEQYVKEIAE
-143 NDNSLSGS
+143 EDILGGS

-170 VKCQVLN
+170 VKCKVLN
-177 QVHNNC
+177 TIQNDC
-183 MDAFLLSESSFFV
+183 MDAYLLSESSFFV

-202 LKTCGTTTLLLAL
+202 LKTCGTTTLLMAL

-220 IAQNYCGFE
+220 IAQNYCSLE

-276 NSDHWCLYLTA
+276 NGDHWCLYLTA

-302 TSSMNNN
+302 VSSDV
-309 GITNN
+309 T
-314 NNENN
+314 E
-319 DVVNV
+319 DVVEAMKGCDVAQDETKTQDNDQENVVVV
-324 GGDASLKDHPLTIVT
+324 GGHETPSAPLNIVTRQCLSGKDAST
-339 DRCVSAPGQDS
+339 S
-350 PLESPGSSSASSVA
+350 PISPVMSSSASSCSTSSSSSSVA
-364 SSSSSISIASSAS
+364 SSSSSISIASSSS

-385 HDQSVEIL
+385 HDQTVEIL
-393 MTNLNPKAMKRF
+393 MTNLNPEAMKRF
-405 YQRSDD
+405 YQRPDD

-418 IRVDQETGLAG
+418 VRVDQDTGLAG

-451 QDGNYYTVHVTPE
+451 QDGNYYTIHVTPE

-478 NLRHKNGRKIRSAS
+478 GLRSKSRGSKNNR
-492 RTSTPVSGSSASED
+492 SGSASASED
-506 EEAKKTEDMVS
+506 GEASSEEKKTDAVS
-517 KVTYTGPETLTEL
+517 TSTYTGPETLTEL
-530 ITRVVEIFQPG
+530 IAKVVEIFQPG
-541 TMSVIL
+541 TMSVTL

-557 METDHQ
+557 METERQ

-569 QMIKGM
+569 RMIKAM
-575 GRIPGFTRTDRILYE
+575 GRVAGFTRTDRILYE
-590 FDGCD
+590 FEGCD
-595 LVFGYFVSKA
+595 LVFGHFERRSN